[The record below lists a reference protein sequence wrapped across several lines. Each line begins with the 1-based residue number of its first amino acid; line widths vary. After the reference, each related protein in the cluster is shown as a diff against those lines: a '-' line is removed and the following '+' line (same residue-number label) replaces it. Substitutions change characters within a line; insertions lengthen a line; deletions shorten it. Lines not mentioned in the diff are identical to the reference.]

1 MNAAVLRCAVC
12 RAELGADAV
21 WPWRCPNAPAGASA
35 HVLWRVA
42 HLRPLRPVDDPNP
55 FVAFDSALVW
65 SALADAR
72 GINIDDRRVLVRE
85 LDDAVTKIDGT
96 GFLVTPFFRSGR
108 LSHALGFAAEGGVW
122 VKDDTVNVSGSHK
135 ARHLMTIL
143 LHLLACERLGITSPY
158 ERVPLAIASCGNAAL
173 AAATLAAAARWPLS
187 VYVPPHG
194 DPWVLERLIALGAEV
209 VLCNRRSNDPPGDP
223 CVHRF
228 REAVAEGA
236 VPFSVQGT
244 ENALCLDGGRTI
256 GWEITEVLGAH
267 VDRVFVQVG
276 GGALA
281 TSTGLAFADAG
292 VHPRFHAV
300 QTEGCAPL
308 DRAWQKAG
316 SLPSDVLGAR
326 WREFMWPWESKPRS
340 AATGILD
347 DETYDWIG
355 VVQALRDSG
364 GSSIVA
370 PEALVSEANKLARS
384 TTEIDVDAT
393 GTAGLAGLLAVRDKV
408 ADDERVVV
416 LFTGRRRGGV

>member
-1 MNAAVLRCAVC
+1 VNAAVLRCAVC

-21 WPWRCPNAPAGASA
+21 WPWRCPNAPVGESA

-42 HLRPLRPVDDPNP
+42 QLKPLRPVDDPNP
-55 FVAFDSALVW
+55 FVAFDSSLVW

-72 GINIDDRRVLVRE
+72 GMNIDARRMLVRE
-85 LDDAVTKIDGT
+85 LDDAVATIDGT
-96 GFLVTPFFRSGR
+96 GFRVTPFFRSGR
-108 LSHALGFAAEGGVW
+108 LSRALGFADEGGVW

-143 LHLLACERLGITSPY
+143 LHLLACERLGITPPA
-158 ERVPLAIASCGNAAL
+158 ERAPLAIASCGNAAL
-173 AAATLAAAARWPLS
+173 AAATLAAAATWPLS
-187 VYVPPHG
+187 VFVPTHG

-228 REAVAEGA
+228 RQAVAEGA
-236 VPFSVQGT
+236 IPFSVQGT

-256 GWEITEVLGAH
+256 GWEVTEVLGAH
-267 VDRVFVQVG
+267 IDRVFVQVG

-281 TSTGLAFADAG
+281 TSVGLAFADAG
-292 VHPRFHAV
+292 VHPRLHAV

-316 SLPSDVLGAR
+316 SLAPDVLGAR
-326 WREFMWPWESKPRS
+326 WRDFMWPWETEPRS
-340 AATGILD
+340 AASGILD
-347 DETYDWIG
+347 DETYDWLGI
-355 VVQALRDSG
+355 VQALRDSG

-370 PEALVSEANKLARS
+370 TETLVSDAHELAQS
-384 TTEIDVDAT
+384 TTNIDVDPT
-393 GTAGLAGLLAVRDKV
+393 GTAGLAGLLAVRDEV